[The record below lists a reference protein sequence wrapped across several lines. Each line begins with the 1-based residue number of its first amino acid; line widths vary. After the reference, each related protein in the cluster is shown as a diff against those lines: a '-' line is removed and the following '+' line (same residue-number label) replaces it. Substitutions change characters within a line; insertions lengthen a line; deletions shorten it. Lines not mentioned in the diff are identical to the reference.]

1 MTKEIF
7 NNEGSSIRRAENEV
21 ETWWKNLSDSA
32 KKKAKKFWDEINKE
46 WLDEKSI
53 PKPKKKTKK
62 SSTLTGALAKGV
74 GTSK

>member
-32 KKKAKKFWDEINKE
+32 KKKAKKFWDEINEGSK
-46 WLDEKSI
+46 KQI
-53 PKPKKKTKK
+53 PTITNLKKGKIFKAIKARLKK
-62 SSTLTGALAKGV
+62 SKD
-74 GTSK
+74 